1 MFHTIRNGSLLNK
14 AVLVLN
20 TNYAPLMIC
29 SARRAICLKYLEK
42 VDILETYK
50 QQVHSPSISLSLP
63 SIVKLK
69 DFVHYNSMNVVMSRK
84 NIMIRD
90 KHTCQYCSSKSSSM
104 TIDHIIPKERDGSD
118 NWDNLVTACQ
128 PCNKK
133 KGNLSPEEAKM
144 PLNRLPR
151 KPNRIH
157 YFQQFINSDQTA
169 WRPYLFLDSF

>member
-1 MFHTIRNGSLLNK
+1 MMHPPQNGSLLNK

-20 TNYAPLMIC
+20 TNYSPLMIC
-29 SARRAICLKYLEK
+29 TARRAICLKYLEK
-42 VDILETYK
+42 VEILETYNDK
-50 QQVHSPSISLSLP
+50 VHSPSISLNLP
-63 SIVKLK
+63 SIIKLR

-90 KHTCQYCSSKSSSM
+90 KHTCQYCGSKTSSM
-104 TIDHIIPKERDGSD
+104 TIDHIIPKHRGGND
-118 NWDNLVTACQ
+118 NWENLITACQ
-128 PCNKK
+128 QCNKK

-144 PLNRLPR
+144 SLNRQPR

-157 YFQQFINSDQTA
+157 YFQQFINHDQTA